1 MSKVSFPNYQ
11 THFQSFFLFSY
22 LFSLSLAYFYCL
34 KFIIILSI
42 LFLEKQGNKDVIKII
57 FWRNVICG
65 NKMASGTV
73 ISRGRG
79 RGRGLGKGWV
89 NKFKPTPLPLQ
100 PEETG
105 ELLMCARE
113 CHWLSCGVVFIT
125 TLQLQS
131 KKPELRSC
139 ANFCACQN
147 FVMVRTFDS
156 GPDGK

>member
-1 MSKVSFPNYQ
+1 M
-11 THFQSFFLFSY
+11 
-22 LFSLSLAYFYCL
+22 
-34 KFIIILSI
+34 
-42 LFLEKQGNKDVIKII
+42 
-57 FWRNVICG
+57 ICG

-89 NKFKPTPLPLQ
+89 NNFKPTPLPLQ